1 MVEDGIE
8 EMGIK
13 VPESQHSNK
22 NCVDGCERQWFKT
35 FNISPFSTL
44 SSDSLTYFI
53 ALSQNSTPARGQ
65 RGQNGIAALKLLI
78 WAKVFE
84 AR

>member
-1 MVEDGIE
+1 MVL
-8 EMGIK
+8 K
-13 VPESQHSNK
+13 KWESKSLK
-22 NCVDGCERQWFKT
+22 ARRATRIVWMVVKGSGFKT

-44 SSDSLTYFI
+44 SSDLLTYFI
-53 ALSQNSTPARGQ
+53 ALSQNSTPVRGQ